1 MKNDWKVLTCENCCD
16 RQVSL
21 NEIWCF
27 YMWNLQVSPPVQLVR
42 PDTVIMV
49 FDRMVSGLRGIRKNP
64 H

>member
-1 MKNDWKVLTCENCCD
+1 
-16 RQVSL
+16 
-21 NEIWCF
+21 
-27 YMWNLQVSPPVQLVR
+27 MWNLQVSPPVQLVR